1 MPSCGIRAGV
11 FVAPPND
18 WPRPMLVAPPSI
30 LPAAESM
37 VCVRRSQKGER
48 RNATPRRLL
57 QPVSMDVSNCL
68 QITSNLVIVFLSMGS
83 PSTRTGS
90 WFCVSRHRVTDS
102 SSEPH
107 LKAGLPYIASPIAD
121 SIRADELAGEAAMS
135 ADGAVLLRRSMNAVY
150 RDAAHVIRIGRP
162 QPGSPPSA
170 DLADVL
176 TDAGVRVP
184 SVIDEVDT
192 ADGYRVTVLAYIEST
207 GILDWHAVGAMV
219 ATLHHRVHIED
230 VPSTWPVADPR
241 ALPWWDLDDL
251 LEHLDVSPLNLDP
264 DHDAAAREAMASII
278 DRYRWWRAE
287 IDSAPGICHGDL
299 QPANVI
305 MSAEGPVL
313 IDWDLLASA
322 PRGWDHGPM
331 IAQTRRWGVPD
342 TIYEAFA
349 AGYGADL
356 RDDPFSVA
364 VAELRDV
371 AATVMA
377 VRAAHRD
384 RAAAGQACHRMLTWA
399 GQHREPWTAR

>member
-1 MPSCGIRAGV
+1 
-11 FVAPPND
+11 
-18 WPRPMLVAPPSI
+18 MLVVRPST

-37 VCVRRSQKGER
+37 VCVRRLRRGEL
-48 RNATPRRLL
+48 RNATPRRPL
-57 QPVSMDVSNCL
+57 QPVSMDVSNRL
-68 QITSNLVIVFLSMGS
+68 RITSNRVIVFLLMGS

-90 WFCVSRHRVTDS
+90 WFCVSGQRVTDS

-107 LKAGLPYIASPIAD
+107 PTAGLPYIAAPVTD
-121 SIRADELAGEAAMS
+121 SIRADELAGDAAIS
-135 ADGAVLLRRSMNAVY
+135 ADGAVLLRRSMNSVY
-150 RDAAHVIRIGRP
+150 RDGTRVIRIGRP

-176 TDAGVRVP
+176 GGAGVRVP

-192 ADGYRVTVLAYIEST
+192 ADGYRVTVLAYIGST
-207 GILDWHAVGAMV
+207 GTLDWHAVGAMV
-219 ATLHHRVHIED
+219 ATVHNRVHIED
-230 VPSTWPVADPR
+230 VPPNWPVGDPR
-241 ALPWWDLDDL
+241 ALPWWDLDDA

-264 DHDAAAREAMASII
+264 DHAVRAREAMASII

-287 IDSAPGICHGDL
+287 IDSAPVICHGDL

-313 IDWDLLASA
+313 IDWDLLARA

-331 IAQTRRWGVPD
+331 IAQTRRWGVP
-342 TIYEAFA
+342 TETYVTFA

-384 RAAAGQACHRMLTWA
+384 RAAVGQARHRMLTWA
-399 GQHREPWTAR
+399 GQHSEPWTAR